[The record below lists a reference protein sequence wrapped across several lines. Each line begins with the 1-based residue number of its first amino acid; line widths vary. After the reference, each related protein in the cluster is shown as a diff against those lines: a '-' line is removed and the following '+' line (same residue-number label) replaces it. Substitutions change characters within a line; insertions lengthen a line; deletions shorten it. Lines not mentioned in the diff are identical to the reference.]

1 MVNFVRAG
9 IVLLA
14 AALLAGCQEPQA
26 TGGRLKVVSTTGM
39 IHDIAQQVGGDRVEA
54 VGLMGPGIDPHLYK
68 ATAGDIGRLEQ
79 AQVIFYNGMEL
90 EGRMTDLFVRMS
102 SKGVKVA
109 AVTESMDSSRLREPE
124 EFEGKFDPHVW
135 FDVDLWAKAVEN
147 IRDTLSEADPEGKAG
162 YAERAGAVLAS
173 LKELDDYVKQQ
184 AESVPAEQRILV
196 TAHDAFGYFGARYG
210 FEVLGI
216 QGVSTASEATAQAI
230 RSLADDIVKRRV
242 RALFVESSV
251 PPDTIEA
258 LKKAVES
265 RGWQIK
271 LGKELYS
278 DALGPAGSGADTY
291 EGMVRANIDHI
302 VEALR

>member
-26 TGGRLKVVSTTGM
+26 AGGKLKVVSTTGM
-39 IHDIAQQVGGDRVEA
+39 IHDIAQQVGGDRIEA

-79 AQVIFYNGMEL
+79 AQVIFYNGLEL

-102 SKGVKVA
+102 GKGVKVA
-109 AVTESMDSSRLREPE
+109 AVTEGMDPSRLREPE

-147 IRDTLSEADPEGKAG
+147 IRDTLAEADPEGKAG
-162 YAERAGAVLAS
+162 YAERAEAVLAS
-173 LKELDDYVKQQ
+173 LKELDGYVKQQ
-184 AESVPAEQRILV
+184 AETVPAEQRILV

-230 RSLADDIVKRRV
+230 RSLADEIVKRRV
-242 RALFVESSV
+242 KALFVESSV